1 MNKDFNNKI
10 DKQRLHKYVM
20 FDKLKMSKGFYLWT
34 FHNQKTK
41 NISAHHNTDRTHKTS
56 LIKQQTKTLI
66 LN

>member
-34 FHNQKTK
+34 FHNQTK
-41 NISAHHNTDRTHKTS
+41 LNIQCPPQH
-56 LIKQQTKTLI
+56 
-66 LN
+66 